1 MMYCLPIYFNK
12 KTQYKHPCNI
22 KKSTSQSS
30 KQKKKRSKHKIKL
43 NKISY
48 PRLRFYFLRLYQGLK
63 QQPRES
69 LHLMEPVNVN
79 FNHFDGQ
86 NRCQ

>member
-30 KQKKKRSKHKIKL
+30 KQKKKDPNTKS
-43 NKISY
+43 N
-48 PRLRFYFLRLYQGLK
+48 
-63 QQPRES
+63 
-69 LHLMEPVNVN
+69 
-79 FNHFDGQ
+79 
-86 NRCQ
+86 